1 MQDLYIYVDK
11 SNLNDCL
18 KYGMKLSEYENKVLK
33 SQTIDKRGINAYLSP
48 KDSEKYADDS
58 FECLRVVPNNLTV
71 VVYNKLFENSEM
83 LKNYVCNLETYTI
96 GDFEVPE
103 AIICSSILPENIFP
117 YNKILDKPLI
127 VQNSREFYYEK
138 CINEIMD
145 TEKISKYELYQT
157 LLILGDQKK
166 IYNVEKVDN
175 IKFYRDKISGKTY
188 TKRSN

>member
-11 SNLNDCL
+11 VNLNNCL

-33 SQTIDKRGINAYLSP
+33 SKNIDKRGIIAYLSP
-48 KDSEKYADDS
+48 KDSEKYVDDT
-58 FECLRVVPNNLTV
+58 FECLRVVPNDLTV
-71 VVYNKLFENSEM
+71 VVYNRLFENSEM
-83 LKNYVCNLETYTI
+83 LNNYICNLENYTI

-117 YNKILDKPLI
+117 YNKILDKPLV

-138 CINEIMD
+138 CINEIID
-145 TEKISKYELYQT
+145 TDKISKYELYQM
-157 LLILGDQKK
+157 LLILGDQKN
-166 IYNVEKVDN
+166 IYDIKKVDN
-175 IKFYRDKISGKTY
+175 IKFYKDKISGKTY